1 MPYFQRV
8 ILFGDGAKGTATQV
22 YSIQWGDG
30 VSGDA
35 IDTGIIKTWSRK
47 DRNDPGTTTFQRGE
61 QIGTA
66 KELVDAWAKE
76 NGKEP
81 LA

>member
-8 ILFGDGAKGTATQV
+8 ILFGDGAKGSATQV

-30 VSGDA
+30 VSGETV
-35 IDTGIIKTWSRK
+35 DTGITKTWSRK
-47 DRNDPGTTTFQRGE
+47 DRKDPGTTTYQRDGQVGE
-61 QIGTA
+61 A
-66 KELVDAWAKE
+66 KALINAWAQE

-81 LA
+81 FA